1 MSLFITCLLA
11 IKTIEQFILN
21 TLLRMLKDN
30 LPNSLSLSL
39 IRLEQFFSVV
49 PFFMISSGYLFLNG
63 GSMRVS

>member
-30 LPNSLSLSL
+30 LPNSFSLSL